1 MGRHSAQATK
11 PSPMTRGQALAILAY
26 DIADLIDRNDGYDG
40 LIPEDALTQDDL
52 IKLLPDLFRAAGF
65 DPFKTEAATPADSDG
80 EWPYVEHTCNPR
92 NPGKPLPFGRKAP
105 RGQCPSC
112 DQLYAGRPP
121 REAHPAIQ
129 AANRQRD
136 LDAQSRRDWEDHIAR
151 KHRNGRCVDGVS
163 CTFGQW

>member
-1 MGRHSAQATK
+1 
-11 PSPMTRGQALAILAY
+11 MTRDQALAILAY
-26 DIADLIDRNDGYDG
+26 DIADLIGRNDGYDG
-40 LIPEDALTQDDL
+40 LIPDDADLTQDSL

-65 DPFKTEAATPADSDG
+65 DPFKPSKTQTELAV
-80 EWPYVEHTCNPR
+80 EWPHVEHTCNPK

-129 AANRQRD
+129 AANR
-136 LDAQSRRDWEDHIAR
+136 RRDNDERARHEWDDHVAR
-151 KHRNGRCVDGVS
+151 KHHNGRCADGPV